1 MLPIC
6 ILTIQDEDDR
16 AYMSRL
22 FVQYHRLMY
31 QCTYEVL
38 DDKWATEDA
47 VQTTLLRLID
57 RIDVVRQLD
66 ESKLPGYIAAACRH
80 TAYNVLRHNRRH
92 PQVPLEDAPEAS
104 SAPDMDELLSRR
116 VELNALARVWPR
128 LDEDSE
134 LAREMGVKPT
144 SVRMALTRARKKARA
159 MLRPELEKM

>member
-57 RIDVVRQLD
+57 RIDVVRPHGPD
-66 ESKLPGYIAAACRH
+66 PGPEKGPGYAPAGAGE
-80 TAYNVLRHNRRH
+80 NVIKGGEFYADRSDGLFAGVN
-92 PQVPLEDAPEAS
+92 
-104 SAPDMDELLSRR
+104 
-116 VELNALARVWPR
+116 
-128 LDEDSE
+128 LDPI
-134 LAREMGVKPT
+134 R
-144 SVRMALTRARKKARA
+144 
-159 MLRPELEKM
+159 

>member
-66 ESKLPGYIAAACRH
+66 ESKLPGVYRSRLPPH
-80 TAYNVLRHNRRH
+80 GVQR
-92 PQVPLEDAPEAS
+92 AP
-104 SAPDMDELLSRR
+104 P
-116 VELNALARVWPR
+116 
-128 LDEDSE
+128 
-134 LAREMGVKPT
+134 
-144 SVRMALTRARKKARA
+144 
-159 MLRPELEKM
+159 

>member
-22 FVQYHRLMY
+22 FVRYHRLMY

-66 ESKLPGYIAAACRH
+66 ESKLPH
-80 TAYNVLRHNRRH
+80 NVY
-92 PQVPLEDAPEAS
+92 PP
-104 SAPDMDELLSRR
+104 
-116 VELNALARVWPR
+116 
-128 LDEDSE
+128 
-134 LAREMGVKPT
+134 
-144 SVRMALTRARKKARA
+144 
-159 MLRPELEKM
+159 

>member
-80 TAYNVLRHNRRH
+80 TAYNVLAITAATPRCRWRMRR
-92 PQVPLEDAPEAS
+92 
-104 SAPDMDELLSRR
+104 RR
-116 VELNALARVWPR
+116 RPR
-128 LDEDSE
+128 RTWMSCCP
-134 LAREMGVKPT
+134 AGW
-144 SVRMALTRARKKARA
+144 S
-159 MLRPELEKM
+159 

>member
-66 ESKLPGYIAAACRH
+66 ENKLPGYIAAACRH
-80 TAYNVLRHNRRH
+80 TAYNAVRDSGRHPWLPLDGGPEVPDERQEVEDRVLRR
-92 PQVPLEDAPEAS
+92 LELD
-104 SAPDMDELLSRR
+104 
-116 VELNALARVWPR
+116 ALAQVWPR
-128 LDEDSE
+128 LDEN
-134 LAREMGVKPT
+134 
-144 SVRMALTRARKKARA
+144 TR
-159 MLRPELEKM
+159 

>member
-47 VQTTLLRLID
+47 VQTTLLRLIGPGKRPGLCSGRSWRKCD
-57 RIDVVRQLD
+57 KRGRIL
-66 ESKLPGYIAAACRH
+66 C
-80 TAYNVLRHNRRH
+80 
-92 PQVPLEDAPEAS
+92 
-104 SAPDMDELLSRR
+104 
-116 VELNALARVWPR
+116 
-128 LDEDSE
+128 
-134 LAREMGVKPT
+134 
-144 SVRMALTRARKKARA
+144 
-159 MLRPELEKM
+159 

>member
-57 RIDVVRQLD
+57 RSGKKDSEVYKKANVDRKLFSKIRNNPNYKPSKPTALAFAIALELD
-66 ESKLPGYIAAACRH
+66 LAETKDLLARAGYA
-80 TAYNVLRHNRRH
+80 LS
-92 PQVPLEDAPEAS
+92 AS
-104 SAPDMDELLSRR
+104 SKFDVIVEYFIRQRNYDIFAINEALFAFDQSLLG
-116 VELNALARVWPR
+116 A
-128 LDEDSE
+128 
-134 LAREMGVKPT
+134 
-144 SVRMALTRARKKARA
+144 
-159 MLRPELEKM
+159 

>member
-57 RIDVVRQLD
+57 LCRFVS
-66 ESKLPGYIAAACRH
+66 SKH
-80 TAYNVLRHNRRH
+80 T
-92 PQVPLEDAPEAS
+92 S
-104 SAPDMDELLSRR
+104 
-116 VELNALARVWPR
+116 
-128 LDEDSE
+128 
-134 LAREMGVKPT
+134 T
-144 SVRMALTRARKKARA
+144 
-159 MLRPELEKM
+159 

>member
-57 RIDVVRQLD
+57 RIDVVRQLRTTC
-66 ESKLPGYIAAACRH
+66 SAITAATPRCRWR
-80 TAYNVLRHNRRH
+80 TRR
-92 PQVPLEDAPEAS
+92 
-104 SAPDMDELLSRR
+104 RR
-116 VELNALARVWPR
+116 RPR
-128 LDEDSE
+128 RTWMSCCP
-134 LAREMGVKPT
+134 AGW
-144 SVRMALTRARKKARA
+144 S
-159 MLRPELEKM
+159 

>member
-47 VQTTLLRLID
+47 VQTTLLRLI
-57 RIDVVRQLD
+57 Q
-66 ESKLPGYIAAACRH
+66 
-80 TAYNVLRHNRRH
+80 
-92 PQVPLEDAPEAS
+92 
-104 SAPDMDELLSRR
+104 
-116 VELNALARVWPR
+116 
-128 LDEDSE
+128 
-134 LAREMGVKPT
+134 
-144 SVRMALTRARKKARA
+144 
-159 MLRPELEKM
+159 

>member
-47 VQTTLLRLID
+47 VQTTLLRLIQYPAV
-57 RIDVVRQLD
+57 IRQKIV
-66 ESKLPGYIAAACRH
+66 SVISPR
-80 TAYNVLRHNRRH
+80 N
-92 PQVPLEDAPEAS
+92 APIKNS
-104 SAPDMDELLSRR
+104 STIL
-116 VELNALARVWPR
+116 
-128 LDEDSE
+128 
-134 LAREMGVKPT
+134 
-144 SVRMALTRARKKARA
+144 
-159 MLRPELEKM
+159 

>member
-47 VQTTLLRLID
+47 VQTTLLRLIQYPAV
-57 RIDVVRQLD
+57 IRQNMV
-66 ESKLPGYIAAACRH
+66 SVISPRK
-80 TAYNVLRHNRRH
+80 
-92 PQVPLEDAPEAS
+92 APTMNS
-104 SAPDMDELLSRR
+104 M
-116 VELNALARVWPR
+116 
-128 LDEDSE
+128 
-134 LAREMGVKPT
+134 T
-144 SVRMALTRARKKARA
+144 SL
-159 MLRPELEKM
+159 